1 MDGFFISYQTQI
13 FACDPSR
20 INWTATGAFPGG
32 FADDDDEYSAEGL
45 TGRVA
50 RSSAV
55 TPRKQEATGRG
66 ALVAEAEKI
75 DFDYVLRATFGFRV
89 GELRLELLKVEVQRQ
104 PSGTF
109 RRSNRP
115 VMHIQRISG
124 SPVGPVIEIGP
135 GLRVVVLVAVED
147 SSGLFLGDS
156 VDHDGVRVLIE
167 LGSVSCHVT
176 RSFYESSL
184 IVTMAAHGHFHQ
196 QGFDFLRQGEL
207 PFAQSGSVLD
217 VMTLHAVGPAPV
229 AGIAVTAG
237 IVDLGCPHDFFRRLA
252 FVEIEVQPDGVA
264 SCRGRV
270 EPAVV
275 QPELRVPGEHEGI
288 FRDIYPEG
296 LAPTAVER
304 VSVWGERPCQ
314 FVPLTVC
321 LVAHKKHGCV
331 VVGSWSFE
339 ETCHSIGD
347 DDPFI
352 FLVLREYKVE
362 GEVLFLAPAEEM
374 QLQFVTADLGGRL
387 V

>member
-1 MDGFFISYQTQI
+1 ML
-13 FACDPSR
+13 PSR
-20 INWTATGAFPGG
+20 VNWT
-32 FADDDDEYSAEGL
+32 
-45 TGRVA
+45 
-50 RSSAV
+50 
-55 TPRKQEATGRG
+55 ATGRG
-66 ALVAEAEKI
+66 ALVAEAEEV

-147 SSGLFLGDS
+147 SPGLFLGDS

-176 RSFYESSL
+176 RSFYEPSL

-207 PFAQSGSVLD
+207 PFAQSGSILD

-288 FRDIYPEG
+288 FRNIYPEG

-304 VSVWGERPCQ
+304 VSVWGERPCK

-331 VVGSWSFE
+331 VVGSWSLE

-352 FLVLREYKVE
+352 FLVLRECKVE

-374 QLQFVTADLGGRL
+374 QFQFVTADLGGRRFPRHGVGL
-387 V
+387 VERRPVFPDSNVVGVKRNRRLNLVFSAA